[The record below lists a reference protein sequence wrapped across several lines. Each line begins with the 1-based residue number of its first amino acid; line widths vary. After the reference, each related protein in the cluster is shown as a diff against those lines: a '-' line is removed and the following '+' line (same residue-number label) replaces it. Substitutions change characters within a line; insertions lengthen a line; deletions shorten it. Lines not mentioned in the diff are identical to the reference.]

1 MSRVITVLG
10 IIVILGILF
19 LLSDNKKAIN
29 KRTVGVALTAQL
41 VLALFLIKVPVGSW
55 IIEQLA
61 AGVTKLSVLQMKD
74 YPLCLAIYLEKD
86 ISLSMC

>member
-10 IIVILGILF
+10 IIVMLGILF

-29 KRTVGVALTAQL
+29 KRTVGVALAAQL

-61 AGVTKLSVLQMKD
+61 AGVTK
-74 YPLCLAIYLEKD
+74 
-86 ISLSMC
+86 